1 MPTYEER
8 IQVRL
13 TDWERK
19 LLMPPNLLGRTSK
32 QIQTRIN
39 KAIPEKV
46 HAALTSAVKGI
57 VRTVQFGLEVAPKTP
72 PLAGLSLEERDI
84 KALELLS
91 TYKKIAAAEGAGTGA
106 GGFVLSLVDF
116 PALIAIK
123 LRFLFELA
131 HVYGFSTKDVSE
143 RLFVLY
149 LFQLAFSSGEVRART
164 LRTVKEWNRTLD
176 LEAGPSRA
184 VSLQSFDWDKF
195 QMEYRD
201 TIDFR
206 KMLQLVPGIGAVVG
220 AWANYGLL
228 EELGEAAMNG
238 YRIRWLTL
246 PE

>member
-8 IQVRL
+8 LQVRL
-13 TDWERK
+13 ADWERK
-19 LLMPPNLLGRTSK
+19 LLMRPSLLGRTSK
-32 QIQTRIN
+32 QIQIRIN
-39 KAIPEKV
+39 KAIPDKV

-57 VRTVQFGLEVAPKTP
+57 VTTVQLGLEYAPKTP
-72 PLAGLSLEERDI
+72 PLVGVSLEERDM
-84 KALELLS
+84 KAQQLLS

-131 HVYGFSTKDVSE
+131 HVYGFSTKDVNE
-143 RLFVLY
+143 RLFILY

-164 LRTVKEWNRTLD
+164 LRTVIEWNHVPE
-176 LEAGPSRA
+176 LEAIPSYG
-184 VSLQSFDWDKF
+184 VSLQTFDWGKF

-228 EELGEAAMNG
+228 EELGVAAMNG